1 MAVIATGTGEA
12 VVETDMG
19 AAAVDVM
26 EEEVVV
32 AVAAGLEAE
41 EDMAAVADT
50 EEAAVSRANS
60 LEED

>member
-1 MAVIATGTGEA
+1 MAGIATGTGEA

-19 AAAVDVM
+19 AAAEDVL

-32 AVAAGLEAE
+32 AAAGLEVE